1 MARRKPIVRTYN
13 LGGNWRLEP
22 GDVRPDCEGALYWLV
37 RTTFRGAIYTAS
49 LEKAVD
55 SAEVDCCG
63 ELGLSIP
70 PGVYNKIKSLSSLL
84 AEASVW

>member
-22 GDVRPDCEGALYWLV
+22 GDVRPDCGGALYWV
-37 RTTFRGAIYTAS
+37 VSTTFRGTKYTAS

-55 SAEVDCCG
+55 SAEVDG
-63 ELGLSIP
+63 DRELSIP
-70 PGVYNKIKSLSSLL
+70 PGVYNKLDKIADILS
-84 AEASVW
+84 AHGVW